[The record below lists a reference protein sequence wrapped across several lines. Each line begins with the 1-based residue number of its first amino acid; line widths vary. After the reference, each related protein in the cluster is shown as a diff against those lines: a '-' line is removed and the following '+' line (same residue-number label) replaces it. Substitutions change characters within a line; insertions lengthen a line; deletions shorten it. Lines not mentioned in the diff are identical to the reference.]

1 MYQLTEVLLLM
12 ETLDNNGKTTRCSD
26 TYTEALL
33 WFVCIMWTNNGK
45 TCVSLHTCFVWH
57 FYGSAGIYVVCAT
70 WTVAEP
76 NFLYK
81 ERVFAVEREEKNQS
95 SLRLRICWERKL
107 KPRLCYML
115 YDCCKFTSL
124 CYLIKFL
131 VESS

>member
-1 MYQLTEVLLLM
+1 MYQLTKVLLLS

-81 ERVFAVEREEKNQS
+81 ERVFAVERERRTRAHSDLEFAENGNWNLGYAIWYMIVA
-95 SLRLRICWERKL
+95 SL
-107 KPRLCYML
+107 
-115 YDCCKFTSL
+115 
-124 CYLIKFL
+124 L
-131 VESS
+131 VYVT